1 MTHDIPSPAHAD
13 TGARL
18 VLIVDDEEPIRA
30 NLRRILRLEGYA
42 VSEAA
47 DGAAAMTTLRDLT
60 PALVIC
66 DVMMPHADGFAVR
79 DMMRAEPR
87 LASVPLLFLTA
98 SAQGDDPRLSALLE
112 HEALILKPFSIANLL
127 ATMQRLM
134 GSGT

>member
-1 MTHDIPSPAHAD
+1 MTHDETSLAPAD
-13 TGARL
+13 SGAGL

-42 VSEAA
+42 VCEAA
-47 DGAAAMTTLRDLT
+47 DGQAAMTTLREVT

-79 DMMRAEPR
+79 DMMRADSR

-98 SAQGDDPRLSALLE
+98 SAQGDDPRLGALMDQ
-112 HEALILKPFSIANLL
+112 EAMILKPFSIAGLL
-127 ATMQRLM
+127 ATMQRLL
-134 GSGT
+134 GRGA